1 MAGDIGSANGRSA
14 AIATQPGAPAL
25 AQAIVLISFLAIVAV
40 QWRVYG
46 SIPGPDA
53 IAYLTTGVNLA
64 STGSF
69 TNLAGR
75 PEVWFPPFYPL
86 LIGVASA
93 GGTIDPATAGRLIS
107 ITMAVLGLILTGHIA
122 RTIGARRY
130 EPALAML
137 LLAANPIYQRAAMV
151 ALSESTATTLAL
163 AAFALWLRIPD
174 RSTSARW
181 LLIGALVALSY
192 LSRPE
197 GLLLLPLWALLD
209 AFRSG
214 LTPQLARRYAL
225 AAAAALAIVLPYLV
239 YLHLQ
244 TGEWTLTGKTAVNLA
259 SGRATYLGLPR
270 DYIDP
275 ATLEM
280 GFWKY
285 DVTLAGE
292 ARRFLWN
299 AARILAEYFRNLGAL
314 LAVPVVIGAL
324 ALARARQWRI
334 LLGVASFFVYLL
346 VLAVFEVKNRYL
358 HLTLPCLSIV
368 AAHGLT
374 WMFESLR
381 RAPRS
386 SRASRLPAA
395 VATALLA
402 GVAVVSLA
410 AVRENLAD
418 RSGYALL
425 RDAGVRLGGL
435 GVPNGV
441 VYERWG
447 DVAYYAGYRTRPLTP
462 NDLQTILRFIDT
474 REAPGTPVYVVVST
488 MESYTY
494 DPTVQA
500 LIESPESA
508 PRLRQLFSLSSADGK
523 VVVYELRGRVEPSA
537 GSR

>member
-1 MAGDIGSANGRSA
+1 MLAADSGSGDGPS
-14 AIATQPGAPAL
+14 AIAARAGGPAL
-25 AQAIVLISFLAIVAV
+25 AQAVVLIAFLAIVAV

-69 TNLAGR
+69 TNLAGW

-86 LIGVASA
+86 LVGVASA
-93 GGTIDPATAGRLIS
+93 GGSIDPAIAGRLIS

-122 RTIGARRY
+122 RAIGARRY

-137 LLAANPIYQRAAMV
+137 LLAANPVYQRAAMV

-163 AAFALWLRIPD
+163 GAFGLWLRIPD
-174 RSTSARW
+174 RSTTARW
-181 LLIGALVALSY
+181 LLIGALIALSY

-209 AFRSG
+209 AFHSG
-214 LTPQLARRYAL
+214 LTPQFVRRYAL
-225 AAAAALAIVLPYLV
+225 AAAAALAIALPYLV
-239 YLHLQ
+239 YLHVH
-244 TGEWTLTGKTAVNLA
+244 TGAWTLTGKTAVNLA
-259 SGRATYLGLPR
+259 SGRATYLELPR

-292 ARRFLWN
+292 ARRYLWN

-314 LAVPVVIGAL
+314 LALPVLIGGFAM
-324 ALARARQWRI
+324 ARARQWRI
-334 LLGVASFFVYLL
+334 LLGLASFFVYLL
-346 VLAVFEVKNRYL
+346 FLAVFEVKNRYL
-358 HLTLPCLSIV
+358 HLTLPCLSVV

-374 WMFESLR
+374 WMFESR
-381 RAPRS
+381 RRVPRS
-386 SRASRLPAA
+386 GRVSWLPAA

-402 GVAVVSLA
+402 GVAVVSLT
-410 AVRENLAD
+410 AVRENLDD

-425 RDAGVRLGGL
+425 RDAGVRLRGL
-435 GVPNGV
+435 GVSKGI

-447 DVAYYAGYRTRPLTP
+447 DVAYYAGYHTRPLTP
-462 NDLQTILRFIDT
+462 NNLQTILRFIDT

-500 LIESPESA
+500 LIESAESA
-508 PRLRQLFSLSSADGK
+508 PRLRRLFSLSSADGK
-523 VVVYELRGRVEPSA
+523 VVVYELRGRTIPNA
-537 GSR
+537 AAK